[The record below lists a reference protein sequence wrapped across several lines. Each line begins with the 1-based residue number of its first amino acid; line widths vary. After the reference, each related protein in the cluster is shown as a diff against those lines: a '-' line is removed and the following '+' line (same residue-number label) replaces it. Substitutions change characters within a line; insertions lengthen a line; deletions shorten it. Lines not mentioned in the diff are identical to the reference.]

1 MEVKTLS
8 SFPGCPFNDT
18 FESFFDTYKI
28 GEDVECYQLLFCP
41 YGTGSSFKDLY
52 EINFQSRIVIL
63 NIMDLMID
71 AYDNTA
77 IDELKKFCEDHPE
90 QQFIIF
96 NFHLNLKKELSLS
109 NLYTDTILTTNLT
122 ENLVP
127 CEKKDISN
135 QWLVLNADT
144 KVHKLM
150 SVSYLLSK
158 EYYENGKI
166 TFSMEIPTLVTY
178 NKYKNITKIP
188 DHLKEGFSRGYQK
201 FKSRDFDLLKI
212 RNFDSKND
220 RVAKN
225 YNTNLLPVYENIGV
239 EIINGTMFFEKTP
252 VLSEKEVQS
261 VFAKNF
267 PIYIN
272 APGMAKEMK
281 KLFDIDIFDDIVD
294 HSYDD
299 IEDHFERMAA
309 AIDRNEELLNG
320 STNIKELWYDNQKRF
335 DDNCEKMNSLCFDK
349 EKQRIFNHEKIKQ
362 SLMSFDISVSKKLP
376 SLNK

>member
-1 MEVKTLS
+1 MEIKTLS

-18 FESFFDTYKI
+18 FETFFDTYQL

-41 YGTGSSFKDLY
+41 YGTGSSFEDLY
-52 EINFQSRIVIL
+52 KINFQSKVVIL
-63 NIMDLMID
+63 NIMDLMINID
-71 AYDNTA
+71 DNTA
-77 IDELKKFCEDHPE
+77 IDKLEQFCNDHPE
-90 QQFIIF
+90 QNFIIF

-122 ENLVP
+122 EKLKP

-135 QWLVLNADT
+135 RWLVLNADT
-144 KVHKLM
+144 KVHKVM
-150 SVSYLLSK
+150 SVAYLLSK
-158 EYYENGKI
+158 DYCDNGDI
-166 TFSMEIPTLVTY
+166 TFSMHFPTLV
-178 NKYKNITKIP
+178 KYDKYRNMTKIP
-188 DHLKEGFSRGYQK
+188 EHLREDFSRGYEK
-201 FKSRDFDLLKI
+201 FKSKDFNLLKI

-225 YNTNLLPVYENIGV
+225 YNTNLMPVYQNIGV

-261 VFAKNF
+261 IFAKNF

-272 APGMAKEMK
+272 APGMSQQIKR
-281 KLFDIDIFDDIVD
+281 LFGIDIFDDIVD

-335 DDNCEKMNSLCFDK
+335 DDNCERMTSLCFDK
-349 EKQRIFNHEKIKQ
+349 SYQRIFNHEKIKQ
-362 SLMSFDISVSKKLP
+362 SLMSFNISVTEKTK
-376 SLNK
+376 NTI